1 MDVQQRTV
9 FGLPDFLTSLKEI
22 AFMIFPDPTLLK
34 QTNSLDYF
42 HWNYQFPIKYI
53 QRFRFQAILKMLGR
67 KPVDSILEVGTG
79 SGIFLPELS
88 RHCRELHACDVHNNM
103 SAVEQM
109 CRLTG
114 TKATLRTCPL
124 ENTGYP
130 DAAFDIVIAVSVLEF
145 VEDLDQSLRE
155 VQRILKPG
163 GNFLT
168 ICPHKNE
175 AIDYVLSFY
184 SRKKPD
190 EEFGDARSKVCP
202 TLEKNFNV
210 IEKRVFPGIIGRVL
224 PVYNYYKLGK
234 TATV

>member
-1 MDVQQRTV
+1 V
-9 FGLPDFLTSLKEI
+9 FPELLTPRKEIHFMILPDP
-22 AFMIFPDPTLLK
+22 AFLK

-53 QRFRFQAILKMLGR
+53 QRFRFQAILKMLGQQ
-67 KPVDSILEVGTG
+67 PVESILEVGTG

-88 RHCRELHACDVHNNM
+88 RHCRDLHACDVHNNM
-103 SAVEQM
+103 GAVEEM

-130 DAAFDIVIAVSVLEF
+130 DAKFDIVIAVSVLEF
-145 VEDLDQSLRE
+145 VDDLDQSLRE
-155 VQRILKPG
+155 IQRILKPG
-163 GNFLT
+163 GNFLA
-168 ICPHKNE
+168 ICPHKSE
-175 AIDYVLSFY
+175 TLDYVLSFY
-184 SRKKPD
+184 SRRKPE

-202 TLEKNFNV
+202 SLEKNFKV

-224 PVYNYYKLGK
+224 PVYNYYKLGR

>member
-9 FGLPDFLTSLKEI
+9 FGLSEFLTSLKEI
-22 AFMIFPDPTLLK
+22 DFMIFPDPTLLK

-103 SAVEQM
+103 AAVEQM

-210 IEKRVFPGIIGRVL
+210 IEKRVFPGVIGRVL